1 MAEPTDDELMAA
13 AAELQQAAD
22 LARSLGVDLAQF
34 EAYSDAGMPDL
45 AYEALRQGAAERD
58 MPFGFFMHL
67 SKAADLLG
75 LRP

>member
-45 AYEALRQGAAERD
+45 AYEALRQGVAERD
-58 MPFGFFMHL
+58 MPFAFFMHL